1 MLNIRLWTVAWFTL
15 CAVLAAH
22 IAEEAQTASGVGIE
36 ILRLFFPALPPF
48 QYSIWLI
55 DIVGAVLA
63 LLGLT
68 WQVQQRNPLMRPAS
82 YALALFTTGNAMM
95 HLLLSYAENQ
105 VLAGTVTA
113 PVMLVASLFVLVSIP
128 RGDLSAGSDAAGAA

>member
-22 IAEEAQTASGVGIE
+22 IVEETQAVSGAGIE
-36 ILRLFFPALPPF
+36 VLRLFFPSLPPF
-48 QYSIWLI
+48 QHSIWLV

-63 LLGLT
+63 LVALT
-68 WQVQQRNPLMRPAS
+68 WQVQQRNPWMRPAS
-82 YALALFTTGNAMM
+82 YAFALFTTANAMM

-113 PVMLVASLFVLVSIP
+113 PLMLLASLFLFVSIP
-128 RGDLSAGSDAAGAA
+128 RGDLNSGSNVAGVA